1 MAKSKQN
8 KPIDASRVDDFLGEE
23 IAKLVT
29 KWQRE
34 SGMTTH
40 VGYQELLSAASKKLQ
55 QIFVDNIGK

>member
-1 MAKSKQN
+1 MAISAK
-8 KPIDASRVDDFLGEE
+8 RVDDFLGDE

-29 KWQRE
+29 KWEQA
-34 SGMTTH
+34 SLTTH

>member
-1 MAKSKQN
+1 MAISAK
-8 KPIDASRVDDFLGEE
+8 RVDDFLGDE

-29 KWQRE
+29 KWEQEKRL
-34 SGMTTH
+34 TTH